1 MAFADRFVVRNS
13 LYVTTAI
20 AACVATY
27 MVVFWESMPV
37 TQRIIGLYYIL
48 IAAHEWEELKYP
60 GGFVELAISLTGMP
74 MRDMCIP
81 KFALFCIT
89 VYLLLI
95 PFCLPQFHWLVIG
108 ALVLGII
115 EPLAHIV
122 AGRANPKTRIYS
134 PGMVTSLLFML
145 PLDAFTIWYVVAVE
159 PFAWYW
165 WLAGAALLLIPL
177 FGTQRLIVVKMMGM
191 SYGEFVRNALDS
203 ILGRRKLG
211 D

>member
-1 MAFADRFVVRNS
+1 MF
-13 LYVTTAI
+13 L
-20 AACVATY
+20 
-27 MVVFWESMPV
+27 ESMPV
-37 TQRIIGLYYIL
+37 TQGIIGLYYIL

-60 GGFVELAISLTGMP
+60 GGFVELAISLTDMP
-74 MRDMCIP
+74 MRDMRIP

-89 VYLLLI
+89 VYMLLI
-95 PFCLPQFHWLVIG
+95 PFCFPQFHWLVIG

-145 PLDAFTIWYVVAVE
+145 PLDAFTIWHVVAVE
-159 PFAWYW
+159 PFAWCW
-165 WLAGAALLLIPL
+165 WLAAAALLLIPL

-191 SYGEFVRNALDS
+191 SYGEFMRNARDS

>member
-1 MAFADRFVVRNS
+1 MAFVDRFIVRNS

-20 AACVATY
+20 AACVAAY
-27 MVVFWESMPV
+27 MVVSWESMPV

-60 GGFVELAISLTGMP
+60 GGFVELAISLTDMP
-74 MRDMCIP
+74 MRDMRIP
-81 KFALFCIT
+81 KFALFCLT
-89 VYLLLI
+89 VSMLLI
-95 PFCLPQFHWLVIG
+95 PVCLLQVPWLVIG

-134 PGMVTSLLFML
+134 PGMLTSLLFIL
-145 PLDAFTIWYVVAVE
+145 PLDMFTIWYVIAVE

-165 WLAGAALLLIPL
+165 WLVATALLLIPL
-177 FGTQRLIVVKMMGM
+177 FGTQRFIVVKMMGM
-191 SYGEFVRNALDS
+191 SYGEFVRNARDS